1 MSVYVMSHCV
11 TSSPVASCH
20 VTPCHCKRR
29 HIISRHTSPCQ
40 PHCTFAWRYILHVT
54 LWSNLHGNGY
64 WFSCGLHHLYC
75 PFRLF
80 YISKELKRK
89 GTFLRDLS
97 GNGGRR
103 QRKLSRLKISTRF
116 YYFSLFR
123 YTSWYSLLNRSYLS
137 VILYFIFFKT
147 NSLLLQSRVSQS
159 VHARNIKGNTTRFRS
174 RQDLPN
180 DKVIKGWYEKESQNE
195 IQTQSLKIAAKVLII
210 SLTLYTITSVSIFSI
225 LFSKYFLRCW
235 QGEFV

>member
-1 MSVYVMSHCV
+1 MDLSIKADHNMSAMLHQC
-11 TSSPVASCH
+11 SSAVA
-20 VTPCHCKRR
+20 VK
-29 HIISRHTSPCQ
+29 IK
-40 PHCTFAWRYILHVT
+40 T
-54 LWSNLHGNGY
+54 L
-64 WFSCGLHHLYC
+64 GLHRIL
-75 PFRLF
+75 
-80 YISKELKRK
+80 IS
-89 GTFLRDLS
+89 TIMS

-174 RQDLPN
+174 RQ
-180 DKVIKGWYEKESQNE
+180 
-195 IQTQSLKIAAKVLII
+195 
-210 SLTLYTITSVSIFSI
+210 
-225 LFSKYFLRCW
+225 
-235 QGEFV
+235 

>member
-1 MSVYVMSHCV
+1 M
-11 TSSPVASCH
+11 
-20 VTPCHCKRR
+20 RR
-29 HIISRHTSPCQ
+29 RI
-40 PHCTFAWRYILHVT
+40 
-54 LWSNLHGNGY
+54 
-64 WFSCGLHHLYC
+64 HHDL
-75 PFRLF
+75 RKLSLF
-80 YISKELKRK
+80 YNLNLCNWRLL
-89 GTFLRDLS
+89 GYFLVSIHCDFLNSTCMS

-174 RQDLPN
+174 RH
-180 DKVIKGWYEKESQNE
+180 VYE
-195 IQTQSLKIAAKVLII
+195 VLV
-210 SLTLYTITSVSIFSI
+210 T
-225 LFSKYFLRCW
+225 
-235 QGEFV
+235 